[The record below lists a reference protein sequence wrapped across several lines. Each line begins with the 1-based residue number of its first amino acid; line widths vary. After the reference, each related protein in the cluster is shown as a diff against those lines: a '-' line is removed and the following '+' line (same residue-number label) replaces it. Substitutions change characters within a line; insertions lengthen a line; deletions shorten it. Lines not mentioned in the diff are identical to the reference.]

1 MQLSIFPRIYA
12 FFTFFPEISPANYAG
27 GQPHRGLVF
36 SDDYP
41 WRQPVWQLCNTV
53 NKFAMDK
60 KCAQLWQRLSAALK
74 PQVSADSFKRWFSA
88 VELIEAKD
96 KTLTLAVPN
105 NIYQLWI
112 ESNYMPALQTA
123 IVTTFG
129 SPRSV
134 KFSSLSGPDAFSAE
148 DSAPLKEG
156 SLEPPGD
163 AKPSATVPGL
173 NPRNT
178 FESFVVGPN
187 NEIAH
192 AASLAVAQAP
202 ARTYNPLF
210 IYGGV
215 GLGKTHLMQAIGQYV
230 WTKKKNIKVIYISSE
245 LFINEFIDAIQHSNL
260 VKFRK
265 RYRQADLLLID
276 DIQFLGGKERSQE
289 EFFHTFNTLFDGHKQ
304 IVLSSD
310 RPASEIANLEHRL
323 VSRFEWGLT
332 AELQPPDIETRLAI
346 LRKKARTMQIKLQ
359 DEVFQF
365 LASRIRTNVRRLEGA
380 LMRVASF
387 ASLSGK
393 ELTQEAVE
401 HLLKDILQE
410 EARHSVTI
418 EQIQRRVAEHFDV
431 RVADMTSKRRPASI
445 AFPRQVAMYLAR
457 QLTKAS
463 LNEIGEAFGGRDH
476 GTVLHACKL
485 VRKRI
490 AEQDNIRQTI
500 SFIDSS
506 LQR

>member
-1 MQLSIFPRIYA
+1 M
-12 FFTFFPEISPANYAG
+12 
-27 GQPHRGLVF
+27 
-36 SDDYP
+36 
-41 WRQPVWQLCNTV
+41 
-53 NKFAMDK
+53 
-60 KCAQLWQRLSAALK
+60 
-74 PQVSADSFKRWFSA
+74 
-88 VELIEAKD
+88 
-96 KTLTLAVPN
+96 
-105 NIYQLWI
+105 
-112 ESNYMPALQTA
+112 
-123 IVTTFG
+123 
-129 SPRSV
+129 
-134 KFSSLSGPDAFSAE
+134 
-148 DSAPLKEG
+148 
-156 SLEPPGD
+156 
-163 AKPSATVPGL
+163 
-173 NPRNT
+173 
-178 FESFVVGPN
+178 VGPN

-192 AASLAVAQAP
+192 AASLAVAQSP

-230 WTKKKNIKVIYISSE
+230 WAKKKNTKVMYLSSE

-346 LRKKARTMQIKLQ
+346 LRKKARTMQIKLH
-359 DEVFQF
+359 DDIFQF

-393 ELTQEAVE
+393 GAHPGSRGASAEGYFAG
-401 HLLKDILQE
+401 
-410 EARHSVTI
+410 
-418 EQIQRRVAEHFDV
+418 RRAPFDHDRANSATRSRTFDV
-431 RVADMTSKRRPASI
+431 RVADMTSKRRPAKHR
-445 AFPRQVAMYLAR
+445 FPAAGGDVSGARAYQGVA
-457 QLTKAS
+457 
-463 LNEIGEAFGGRDH
+463 
-476 GTVLHACKL
+476 
-485 VRKRI
+485 
-490 AEQDNIRQTI
+490 
-500 SFIDSS
+500 
-506 LQR
+506 

>member
-1 MQLSIFPRIYA
+1 
-12 FFTFFPEISPANYAG
+12 
-27 GQPHRGLVF
+27 
-36 SDDYP
+36 
-41 WRQPVWQLCNTV
+41 
-53 NKFAMDK
+53 MDE
-60 KCAQLWQRLSAALK
+60 KCTQLWQKLSAALK
-74 PQVSADSFKRWFSA
+74 PHVSADTFKRWFSA
-88 VELIEAKD
+88 VELAGITP
-96 KTLTLAVPN
+96 KTLSFRVPN
-105 NIYQLWI
+105 NIYQYWI
-112 ESNYMPALQTA
+112 ESNHMAALEAAVLTA
-123 IVTTFG
+123 LGEPREIKFISSESPVEMDEVISSKQIDSGRDTRPVTSF
-129 SPRSV
+129 
-134 KFSSLSGPDAFSAE
+134 
-148 DSAPLKEG
+148 
-156 SLEPPGD
+156 
-163 AKPSATVPGL
+163 GL

-178 FESFVVGPN
+178 FESFVIGPN

-230 WTKKKNIKVIYISSE
+230 LAKKKNTKVIYLSSE
-245 LFINEFIDAIQHSNL
+245 LFINEFIDAIQHNNL

-265 RYRQADLLLID
+265 RYRQADLLCID
-276 DIQFLGGKERSQE
+276 DIQFLAGKERSQE

-304 IVLSSD
+304 IVLSCD

-332 AELQPPDIETRLAI
+332 AELQPPAIETRLAI
-346 LRKKARTMQIKLQ
+346 LRKKARGMQIKLP
-359 DEVFQF
+359 DEIFEF
-365 LASRIRTNVRRLEGA
+365 LANRIRSNVRRLEGA

-393 ELTQEAVE
+393 ELNQEVIE

-410 EARHSVTI
+410 EARTSITI

-431 RVADMTSKRRPASI
+431 RLADMTSKRRPASI

-457 QLTKAS
+457 ELTKSS
-463 LNEIGEAFGGRDH
+463 LNEIGDAFGGRDH

-485 VRKRI
+485 VKKRMK
-490 AEQDNIRQTI
+490 EQDNIRQTI